1 MDMGKARDQALY
13 TESPLLE
20 NCLRKDCGKQKN
32 LSAYNPSCE
41 KLSGLEGQLGTVSPR
56 SCVGQGFSVGTGS
69 CWEQGWHQESVMR
82 WNRSLFGDQVVL
94 HYLELNK
101 STENNKPAPQ
111 KELGN

>member
-1 MDMGKARDQALY
+1 M
-13 TESPLLE
+13 
-20 NCLRKDCGKQKN
+20 
-32 LSAYNPSCE
+32 
-41 KLSGLEGQLGTVSPR
+41 LGA
-56 SCVGQGFSVGTGS
+56 
-69 CWEQGWHQESVMR
+69 GWQQESVMR